1 MAQFNPIEVAFMD
14 EVQEFLDTLADAP
27 RDKIMYNIHKV
38 AGGVKDSELFK
49 KLDGN
54 SASGNFALFTMG
66 CNTAFWHFGTSKRI
80 GW

>member
-54 SASGNFALFTMG
+54 SDF
-66 CNTAFWHFGTSKRI
+66 
-80 GW
+80 